1 MKFLTLA
8 PFAMVMFSVVAP
20 LRSRVVTSPLP
31 FRVRVPPLAAF
42 SVVITEP

>member
-8 PFAMVMFSVVAP
+8 PFAMVMFSVLLPVV
-20 LRSRVVTSPLP
+20 SRLVTSPLP

-42 SVVITEP
+42 SVVMTEP